1 MKATSDYPPMSS
13 KAPLGNNP
21 SGGKYRVLLVDDSIF
36 VRKQLN
42 QILSSEGFEI
52 LGQAEN
58 GVEGFQM
65 YKEHHPNIDL
75 VTMDITMPNLDGIS
89 CLEKILKFHRDARVV
104 MISALGKEDLVK
116 KALVTGAKNYIIKPL
131 DRKKV
136 LERIAAV
143 LK

>member
-1 MKATSDYPPMSS
+1 MKAKTDFPAASS
-13 KAPLGNNP
+13 KDPLGINP
-21 SGGKYRVLLVDDSIF
+21 AGGKYRVLLVDDSMFI
-36 VRKQLN
+36 RKQLT

-58 GVEGFQM
+58 GLEGFQM
-65 YKEHHPNIDL
+65 YREFHPDIDL

-89 CLEKILKFHRDARVV
+89 CLEKILKFDKNARVV
-104 MISALGKEDLVK
+104 MISALGKEELVK
-116 KALVTGAKNYIIKPL
+116 KALVTGARNYIIKPL

-136 LERIAAV
+136 LERIAAA

>member
-1 MKATSDYPPMSS
+1 MAGAMRDAVAAIRAR
-13 KAPLGNNP
+13 APDLIVDGEMHADAALSETIRDRIFPGSTLDGAAN
-21 SGGKYRVLLVDDSIF
+21 LLV
-36 VRKQLN
+36 
-42 QILSSEGFEI
+42 
-52 LGQAEN
+52 
-58 GVEGFQM
+58 
-65 YKEHHPNIDL
+65 
-75 VTMDITMPNLDGIS
+75 MPNLDGIS
-89 CLEKILKFHRDARVV
+89 CLEKILEFHREARVV